1 MTFKTRGT
9 SFCIALCLT
18 GVSVSAQ
25 ETRGGPA
32 NLEMGASYSS
42 LRGPLVFGGFN
53 AENLLGSGLDA
64 TLSYEN
70 GESGDAL
77 GATVRKTFKLGD
89 TALGFDTYVDATF
102 DGAKSNWDVQDYASE
117 HYGATLRFGA
127 RDAIGLR
134 YNGQLF
140 WQTDTLDDLSDEISP
155 LVTPLDDST
164 AIGVGLGLSYST
176 FTGRGPLATGFEIGA
191 SWKLAT
197 PAGDREWVAMELNGQ
212 YNAAL
217 REGMVLAFQGEAGQ
231 IQGRN
236 GMDVGIVDRAFLG
249 NPTPRGFAYGGIGP
263 RDKSGDDVDTG
274 LGGNSYFTSSME
286 MRVATPN
293 PHLTIGAFADAAALW
308 DLDQTSGGASG
319 IIDDGFSIRSSVGL
333 SLYWDTSIGLVQL
346 NLAKPIA
353 FDANDQEERL
363 SLNLNFN
370 F

>member
-1 MTFKTRGT
+1 MTPRTRGT

-18 GVSVSAQ
+18 GAAASGQ

-53 AENLLGSGLDA
+53 ADNLLGSGLDA

-77 GATVRKTFKLGD
+77 GATVRKSFKLGD
-89 TALGFDTYVDATF
+89 TALGFDTYIDATF
-102 DGAKSNWDVQDYASE
+102 DGAKSDWEVQDYASE

-127 RDAIGLR
+127 QDGIGLR

-140 WQTDTLDDLSDEISP
+140 WQTDTLDDLSDDISP
-155 LVTPLDDST
+155 LVTPLDAST
-164 AIGVGLGLSYST
+164 AVGVGLGLSYST
-176 FTGRGPLATGFEIGA
+176 FTERGPLATGAEVGA
-191 SWKLAT
+191 LWKLAT
-197 PAGDREWVAMELNGQ
+197 PAGDREWVAMEINGQ
-212 YNAAL
+212 YNAAV
-217 REGMVLAFQGEAGQ
+217 REGMILSFQGEAGQ

-236 GMDVGIVDRAFLG
+236 DMDVGIVDRAFLG

-263 RDKSGDDVDTG
+263 RDSSGGVDTG
-274 LGGNSYFTSSME
+274 LGGNSYFTSTIE

-293 PHLTIGAFADAAALW
+293 PDLTIGAFVDAAALW

-319 IIDDGFSIRSSVGL
+319 IIDDSFSIRSSVGL

-346 NLAKPIA
+346 NLAKPIDTVA
-353 FDANDQEERL
+353 TDQEERL
-363 SLNLNFN
+363 SLNLNFK